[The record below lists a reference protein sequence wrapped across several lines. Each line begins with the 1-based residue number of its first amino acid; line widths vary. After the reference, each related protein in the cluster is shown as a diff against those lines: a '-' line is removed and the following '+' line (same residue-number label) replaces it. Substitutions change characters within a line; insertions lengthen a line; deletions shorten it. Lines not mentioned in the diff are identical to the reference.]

1 MVSNIVKKDT
11 LRRVQLEALEALYDY
26 LSQSFGPYG
35 SNTIQYKKEGYPRY
49 TKDGHTILKSIM
61 FGGEI
66 EQAVLADIEEETRAQ
81 AKRVGDS
88 TTSVTILSYL
98 IFKKL
103 TERIEEQFTK
113 TPPADIVKTLK
124 EVVDKAST
132 IIKANGREVTLE
144 DIRKISLIS
153 TNNDEKLAEEIV
165 KVHEDLGLNAYI
177 DVMAGSGEEFVRK
190 TYDGMFFDCGY
201 HDACFINMPDK
212 SVNRIDNPRIYYFED
227 PIDTVNYGELFDTI
241 IAHNIIN
248 PINMMNEMC
257 NDPNK
262 DKKKVPQIIPTVI
275 IAPKIIR
282 DYART
287 LEVVMNYCSK
297 FTQANL
303 PNTIPLNIITGVTDT
318 DKVYLKNILNLCGV
332 PTINK
337 YDDAKAEARDQ
348 KNGTAPSIKNAW
360 EWYGTAGCVESGA
373 FSTKLIDPKNYKN
386 EDGSYTDVFNA
397 VLNDLDARI
406 AELEKQH
413 NETLKIYQYKKQK
426 NSLLGNMVELYVGG
440 ITIADRDQVRDL
452 VEDAVLNCRSAVNEG
467 VGYGANFEG
476 LRAFKTL
483 KDMIT
488 VDDPLKVEIINCFFE
503 AYKEISELLYRY
515 MDNPEAKVIESLE
528 QGCPFDVRTGEKG
541 ENVLSSID
549 TDICVLNS
557 ISKIISLMVTANQF
571 QMSNL
576 NINKY

>member
-1 MVSNIVKKDT
+1 MTSNIVEKDT
-11 LRRVQLEALEALYDY
+11 LRRVQLETLEALHRY

-103 TERIEEQFTK
+103 TERIEKQFTK
-113 TPPADIVKTLK
+113 TPPADIVRALK
-124 EVVDKAST
+124 EVVDAAST
-132 IIKANGREVTLE
+132 IIKAHGREVTLD

-165 KVHEDLGLNAYI
+165 NVHKDLGLNAYI

-201 HDACFINMPDK
+201 HDACFINMPEK
-212 SVNRIDNPRIYYFED
+212 SVNRIENPRIYYFED
-227 PIDTVNYGELFDTI
+227 PIDTVSYGELFDTI

-248 PINMMNEMC
+248 PINEMNS
-257 NDPNK
+257 NRPNNNEI
-262 DKKKVPQIIPTVI
+262 PQIIPTVI
-275 IAPKIIR
+275 IAPKIVR

-287 LEVVMNYCSK
+287 LEVVMSYCAK
-297 FTQANL
+297 FAQANL

-348 KNGTAPSIKNAW
+348 RNGTAPSIKNVW

-386 EDGSYTDVFNA
+386 EDGTYTDVFNA

-476 LRAFKTL
+476 LRAFKALMDVSLGDGSL
-483 KDMIT
+483 KE
-488 VDDPLKVEIINCFFE
+488 EIVKCFYE

-515 MDNPEAKVIESLE
+515 MDDPEGKVALSLA
-528 QGCPFDVRTGEKG
+528 QDCPFDVRTGEKG